1 METQFKC
8 ALVTGASSGIG
19 EAVARL
25 LASKGIALI
34 ITGRNRDRLE
44 KLAAEFERRVNV
56 EIVVADLS
64 RPIERAIV
72 TAMIR
77 EKVPDL
83 LVNNA
88 GSGLYGDIIEHT
100 NEMELE
106 IVRLDVEAVVE
117 LTMEAARALAA
128 AKRQGVILNVSSVS
142 PYFIFPKFAVYS
154 ASKAFI
160 NQFTQ
165 STDWELKAKGIRVLA
180 ACPGFVSTRFRERAG
195 GKTSKKEMKQAMTTE
210 YAAEQIW
217 WQIQKGRPIHIFSFQ
232 YRILAF
238 LATYLM
244 PKSWVAKI
252 NSKIMRQLSL

>member
-1 METQFKC
+1 MLNFKC

-34 ITGRNRDRLE
+34 ITGRNRERLE
-44 KLAAEFERRVNV
+44 KLATELERKVNV

-72 TAMIR
+72 TAKIR
-77 EKVPDL
+77 EKAPDL
-83 LVNNA
+83 LINNA

-100 NEMELE
+100 NEMELQV
-106 IVRLDVEAVVE
+106 VRLDVESVVE
-117 LTMEAARALAA
+117 LTMETARVLASS
-128 AKRQGVILNVSSVS
+128 KRQGVILNVSSAA

-154 ASKAFI
+154 SSKAFI
-160 NQFTQ
+160 NQFSQ
-165 STDWELKAKGIRVLA
+165 SSDWELKAKGIRVLA

-195 GKTSKKEMKQAMTTE
+195 GKSKTKDTRQAMTAE

-217 WQIQKGRPIHIFSFQ
+217 WQIQKRRPLHIFSFR
-232 YRILAF
+232 YRLLAF
-238 LATYLM
+238 LATYVM